1 MLFKNLKNIYFM
13 ATVSKKILWG
23 SSSTDYI
30 TVTMDDAVQDQIIK
44 VDSTD
49 NPSSS
54 ARSKSVI
61 LSTSSDSSVT
71 ASLNVMQAAGALPVG
86 MALEIRPVDSANSL
100 KGRNVYIKLYNQTRG
115 KTYKTSVLY
124 PLDSSTGQYILVN
137 ATSIFE
143 SVSVVDGD
151 VIYVELYS
159 AGNVLL
165 GSSKSK
171 PTTVDISISNQVCQ
185 YAQMFDI
192 YRLDLTN
199 TLDMAVS
206 LYDQYGYQSATTIE
220 VGEMNMFNLVYS
232 DAIEY
237 IELDPVLEDVGRTV
251 QFVVGPNVTDTV
263 VSAYV
268 LDEGYQEWHIQQTDI
283 VNALAETG
291 TQACELRYLSY
302 PILSYPNRIVN
313 FTVQG
318 FYSVNGS
325 ASQPVPSDCTVTINY
340 MNVDGKS
347 ITVRDTTDSQGFAA
361 FRRADVAKVS
371 QQVVATVTP
380 PLWGAE
386 KGTTTLSI
394 NATVTTVN
402 FVVMCEYVVS

>member
-124 PLDSSTGQYILVN
+124 PLDSSTGQYILEN

-192 YRLDLTN
+192 YRLDLRN

-220 VGEMNMFNLVYS
+220 AGEMNMFNLVYS

-268 LDEGYQEWHIQQTDI
+268 LDEGYQEWDIQQTDI

-302 PILSYPNRIVN
+302 PNRIVN

-318 FYSVNGS
+318 FCSVNGS
-325 ASQPVPSDCTVTINY
+325 ASSPVPSDCTVTINY

-347 ITVRDTTDSQGFAA
+347 ITVRGTTDSQGFAA

-380 PLWGAE
+380 PLLMAE

-394 NATVTTVN
+394 DATVTTVH

>member
-1 MLFKNLKNIYFM
+1 M

-49 NPSSS
+49 NPSSW

-61 LSTSSDSSVT
+61 LSTSSDSMVT

-100 KGRNVYIKLYNQTRG
+100 KGCPVFIKLYNQTRG
-115 KTYKTSVLY
+115 KTYKTPVLY
-124 PLDSSTGQYILVN
+124 PLDSSTGQYILEN

-159 AGNVLL
+159 DGNILL

-171 PTTVDISISNQVCQ
+171 PTTVDISYSNQVCQ
-185 YAQMFDI
+185 YALLLVI

-206 LYDQYGYQSATTIE
+206 IYDQFGFQNATTIE
-220 VGEMNMFNLVYS
+220 AGEMNMFDLVYS
-232 DAIEY
+232 DTFMY
-237 IELDPVLEDVGRTV
+237 IELAPVLEDVGRTV

-263 VSAYV
+263 VSTHV
-268 LDEGYQEWHIQQTDI
+268 LDEGYQEWLIKQTDI

-291 TQACELRYLSY
+291 AQACELRYLSY
-302 PILSYPNRIVN
+302 PLRIVN
-313 FTVQG
+313 FTVVG
-318 FYSVNGS
+318 FYTANGS
-325 ASQPVPSDCTVTINY
+325 ASSTVPSGCTVTINY
-340 MNVDGKS
+340 MNVDGNS
-347 ITVRDTTDSQGFAA
+347 ITVRGTTNSQGFAA

-380 PLWGAE
+380 PLSVAE

-394 NATVTTVN
+394 DATVTTVR

>member
-1 MLFKNLKNIYFM
+1 M
-13 ATVSKKILWG
+13 AAVSKKILWG

-220 VGEMNMFNLVYS
+220 AGEMNMFNLVYS

-302 PILSYPNRIVN
+302 HNRIVH
-313 FTVQG
+313 FMVQG

-325 ASQPVPSDCTVTINY
+325 ASSPVPSGCTVTINY

-347 ITVRDTTDSQGFAA
+347 ITVRGTTDSQGFAA

-380 PLWGAE
+380 PLLVAN

-394 NATVTTVN
+394 NATVTKVD
-402 FVVMCEYVVS
+402 FGVMCEYVVS

>member
-1 MLFKNLKNIYFM
+1 M

-220 VGEMNMFNLVYS
+220 AGEMNMFNLVYS

-237 IELDPVLEDVGRTV
+237 IELDPVLENVGRTV
-251 QFVVGPNVTDTV
+251 QFVVGPNITDTV
-263 VSAYV
+263 VSTYV
-268 LDEGYQEWHIQQTDI
+268 LDEGYQEWNIQQTDI
-283 VNALAETG
+283 VNALDETG

-302 PILSYPNRIVN
+302 PIRIVH

-325 ASQPVPSDCTVTINY
+325 ASSPVPSDSTVTINY

-347 ITVRDTTDSQGFAA
+347 ITVRGTTDSQGFAT

-380 PLWGAE
+380 PLFEAK

-394 NATVTTVN
+394 NATVTKVD
-402 FVVMCEYVVS
+402 FEVMCEYVVS

>member
-23 SSSTDYI
+23 LLSTDYI

-49 NPSSS
+49 NPSSL

-86 MALEIRPVDSANSL
+86 MALQIRPVDSANSL
-100 KGRNVYIKLYNQTRG
+100 KGRSVYIKLYNKTRG
-115 KTYKTSVLY
+115 KTYKKSVLY
-124 PLDSSTGQYILVN
+124 PLDSTTGQYILQN
-137 ATSIFE
+137 ATSLFE
-143 SVSVVDGD
+143 SVYVIDGD
-151 VIYVELYS
+151 VIYVELYT

-165 GSSKSK
+165 GSSKRK

-192 YRLDLTN
+192 YRLDLMN

-206 LYDQYGYQSATTIE
+206 LYDQYGYQSPTTIE
-220 VGEMNMFNLVYS
+220 YGEMDMFDLVYS

-237 IELDPVLEDVGRTV
+237 IALDPVLEDVGRTV
-251 QFVVGPNVTDTV
+251 QFVVGPNTAEIV
-263 VSAYV
+263 VSSYV
-268 LDEGYQEWHIQQTDI
+268 LDEGYQEWEIQQTDI

-291 TQACELRYLSY
+291 THACELRYLSY
-302 PILSYPNRIVN
+302 PNRIIN
-313 FTVQG
+313 FTVKA
-318 FYSVNGS
+318 FYSAFGN
-325 ASQPVPSDCTVTINY
+325 ASTPVSSGCTVALTY

-347 ITVRDTTDSQGFAA
+347 ITVTDTTDSQGFAA
-361 FRRADVAKVS
+361 FRRADVAKAS

-380 PLWGAE
+380 PLLVAE

-394 NATVTTVN
+394 NDTVRRVD
-402 FVVMCEYVVS
+402 FLVMCEYVVS

>member
-220 VGEMNMFNLVYS
+220 AGEMNMFNLVYS

-302 PILSYPNRIVN
+302 PNRIVD

-325 ASQPVPSDCTVTINY
+325 ASSPVPSDCTVTINY

-347 ITVRDTTDSQGFAA
+347 ITVRGTTSSQGFAA

-380 PLWGAE
+380 PLLVAG

>member
-1 MLFKNLKNIYFM
+1 M

-44 VDSTD
+44 VGSTD

-61 LSTSSDSSVT
+61 LSTSSDSMVT
-71 ASLNVMQAAGALPVG
+71 ASLNVVQAAGALPVG
-86 MALEIRPVDSANSL
+86 MALEIRPVDSVNSL
-100 KGRNVYIKLYNQTRG
+100 KGRNVYIKLCNSTRG
-115 KTYKTSVLY
+115 TSYRMVELY
-124 PLDSSTGQYILVN
+124 PLDSSTGQYILEN

-143 SVSVVDGD
+143 SISVVDGD
-151 VIYVELYS
+151 VIYVALYS
-159 AGNVLL
+159 VGNVLL
-165 GSSKSK
+165 GSSMSK

-206 LYDQYGYQSATTIE
+206 LYDQYGYQFATTIE
-220 VGEMNMFNLVYS
+220 AGEMSMLNLVYS

-251 QFVVGPNVTDTV
+251 QFVVGPNITDTV
-263 VSAYV
+263 VSTHV
-268 LDEGYQEWHIQQTDI
+268 LDEGYQEWGIQQTAI
-283 VNALAETG
+283 VNALTETG
-291 TQACELRYLSY
+291 TQACELRYLSF
-302 PILSYPNRIVN
+302 PKRVVSFQIMVFASLSGPKLV
-313 FTVQG
+313 
-318 FYSVNGS
+318 SC
-325 ASQPVPSDCTVTINY
+325 PVTLNY

-347 ITVRDTTDSQGFAA
+347 VTVTSTTDLTGVAA
-361 FRRADVAKVS
+361 ILRTDVARVNMA
-371 QQVVATVTP
+371 VVATATPTP
-380 PLWGAE
+380 PTIYK
-386 KGTTTLSI
+386 KGTTSI
-394 NATVTTVN
+394 DINDSVYSVDIDVICDLKTN
-402 FVVMCEYVVS
+402 

>member
-1 MLFKNLKNIYFM
+1 M

-100 KGRNVYIKLYNQTRG
+100 KGRSVYIKLYNQTRG

-124 PLDSSTGQYILVN
+124 PLDSTTGQYILQN

-151 VIYVELYS
+151 IIYVELYT

-192 YRLDLTN
+192 YRLDLRN

-206 LYDQYGYQSATTIE
+206 LYDQYGYQSPTTIE
-220 VGEMNMFNLVYS
+220 SGEMNMFNLVYS

-237 IELDPVLEDVGRTV
+237 IGLDPVLEDVGRTV

-268 LDEGYQEWHIQQTDI
+268 LDEGYQEWVIQQTDI

-302 PILSYPNRIVN
+302 PNRIVN
-313 FTVQG
+313 FMVQG

-325 ASQPVPSDCTVTINY
+325 ASALVPPDCTVTINY

-347 ITVRDTTDSQGFAA
+347 ITVRGTTDSQGFAA

-380 PLWGAE
+380 PLLEAE

-394 NATVTTVN
+394 NATDTTVS
-402 FVVMCEYVVS
+402 FEVMCEYVVS

>member
-124 PLDSSTGQYILVN
+124 PLDFSTGQYILVN

-159 AGNVLL
+159 VGNVLL

-192 YRLDLTN
+192 YRLDLRN

-206 LYDQYGYQSATTIE
+206 LYDQFGYQSATTIE
-220 VGEMNMFNLVYS
+220 AGEMNMFNLVYS

-268 LDEGYQEWHIQQTDI
+268 LDEGYQEWHILQTDI

-302 PILSYPNRIVN
+302 PNRIVN
-313 FTVQG
+313 FMVLG
-318 FYSVNGS
+318 FYTTDGSV
-325 ASQPVPSDCTVTINY
+325 ASSSVPSGCTVTLNY

-347 ITVRDTTDSQGFAA
+347 ITVTDTTDLQGYAA
-361 FRRADVAKVS
+361 FRRDDVAKVS
-371 QQVVATVTP
+371 QQVVVTVTP
-380 PLWGAE
+380 PLLVAE

-394 NATVTTVN
+394 NATDTTVP
-402 FVVMCEYVVS
+402 FMVMCKYVVS

>member
-1 MLFKNLKNIYFM
+1 M

-71 ASLNVMQAAGALPVG
+71 ASLNVMQAGALPVG

-100 KGRNVYIKLYNQTRG
+100 KGRIVCIKLYNQTRG
-115 KTYKTSVLY
+115 KTYKTPVLY

-159 AGNVLL
+159 VGNVLL

-192 YRLDLTN
+192 YRLNLVN
-199 TLDMAVS
+199 ILDMAVS
-206 LYDQYGYQSATTIE
+206 LYDQFGYQSATTIE
-220 VGEMNMFNLVYS
+220 AGEKNMFNLVYS

-251 QFVVGPNVTDTV
+251 QFVFGPTVSGIEAV
-263 VSAYV
+263 VSTYV
-268 LDEGYQEWHIQQTDI
+268 LDEGYQEWHILQTDI
-283 VNALAETG
+283 VNALAEAG
-291 TQACELRYLSY
+291 THACALRYISY
-302 PILSYPNRIVN
+302 PYRIVE

-318 FYSVNGS
+318 FYSANGIS
-325 ASQPVPSDCTVTINY
+325 YGPVPADCTVTINY
-340 MNVDGKS
+340 KNVDGKS
-347 ITVRDTTDSQGFAA
+347 ITVRGTTSSQGFVA
-361 FRRADVAKVS
+361 FRRDDVAKVS

-380 PLWGAE
+380 PLFVAE

-394 NATVTTVN
+394 DATVTTVQ
-402 FVVMCEYVVS
+402 FLVMCEYVVS

>member
-151 VIYVELYS
+151 IIYVELYS

-220 VGEMNMFNLVYS
+220 ANEMDMFNLVYS

-263 VSAYV
+263 VSTHV
-268 LDEGYQEWHIQQTDI
+268 LDEGYQEWDIQQTDI
-283 VNALAETG
+283 VNALNDTG
-291 TQACELRYLSY
+291 ATAVELRYLSY
-302 PILSYPNRIVN
+302 HNRIVH
-313 FTVQG
+313 FMVQG

-325 ASQPVPSDCTVTINY
+325 ASSIVPSDCTVTINY

-347 ITVRDTTDSQGFAA
+347 ITVRGTTDSQGFAA

-380 PLWGAE
+380 PLLQAE

-394 NATVTTVN
+394 NATVTTVS
-402 FVVMCEYVVS
+402 FEVLCEYVVS

>member
-71 ASLNVMQAAGALPVG
+71 ASLNVMQAAGALPEG

-159 AGNVLL
+159 VGNVLL

-206 LYDQYGYQSATTIE
+206 LYDQFGYQSATTIE
-220 VGEMNMFNLVYS
+220 AGEMNMFNLVYS

-237 IELDPVLEDVGRTV
+237 IELDPVLEDVGRPV

-268 LDEGYQEWHIQQTDI
+268 LDEGYQEWAILQTDI

-302 PILSYPNRIVN
+302 PNRIVN

-325 ASQPVPSDCTVTINY
+325 ASAPVPPDCTVTINY

-347 ITVRDTTDSQGFAA
+347 ITVRGTTSSQGFVA

-371 QQVVATVTP
+371 QQVVATITP
-380 PLWGAE
+380 PLWEAN

-394 NATVTTVN
+394 NATVTKVD
-402 FVVMCEYVVS
+402 FVVMCEYVVA

>member
-1 MLFKNLKNIYFM
+1 M

-124 PLDSSTGQYILVN
+124 PLDYSTGQYILVN

-192 YRLDLTN
+192 YRLDLRN

-206 LYDQYGYQSATTIE
+206 LYDHYGYQSATTIE
-220 VGEMNMFNLVYS
+220 AGEMNMFNLVYS

-251 QFVVGPNVTDTV
+251 QFVVGPDITDTV

-268 LDEGYQEWHIQQTDI
+268 LDEGYQEWQIQQTDI
-283 VNALAETG
+283 VNALDETG

-302 PILSYPNRIVN
+302 PSRIVN
-313 FTVQG
+313 FTVLG
-318 FYSVNGS
+318 FYTANGS
-325 ASQPVPSDCTVTINY
+325 ASSTVHSGCPVTINY

-347 ITVRDTTDSQGFAA
+347 ITVRGTTNSQGFAS

-371 QQVVATVTP
+371 QQVVATITP
-380 PLWGAE
+380 PLLEAE

-394 NATVTTVN
+394 DATVTTVR
-402 FVVMCEYVVS
+402 FTVMCEYVVS

>member
-1 MLFKNLKNIYFM
+1 M

-220 VGEMNMFNLVYS
+220 AGEMNMFNLVYS

-302 PILSYPNRIVN
+302 PNRIVN

-325 ASQPVPSDCTVTINY
+325 ASSPVPSDCTVTINY

-347 ITVRDTTDSQGFAA
+347 ITVRGTTNSQGFAA

-380 PLWGAE
+380 SLLVAE

-394 NATVTTVN
+394 NATDTTVR

>member
-100 KGRNVYIKLYNQTRG
+100 KGRSVYIKLYNPTRG
-115 KTYKTSVLY
+115 KTYKMSVLY
-124 PLDSSTGQYILVN
+124 PLDSTTGQYILEN

-143 SVSVVDGD
+143 LVSVVDGD
-151 VIYVELYS
+151 IIYVDLYT

-171 PTTVDISISNQVCQ
+171 LTTVDILISNQVCQ
-185 YAQMFDI
+185 YVQMFDI

-206 LYDQYGYQSATTIE
+206 LYDQYGYQSPTTIE
-220 VGEMNMFNLVYS
+220 SGEMNMFNLVYS

-251 QFVVGPNVTDTV
+251 QFVVGPNITDTV
-263 VSAYV
+263 VSTHV
-268 LDEGYQEWHIQQTDI
+268 LDEGYQEWVIQQTDI

-302 PILSYPNRIVN
+302 PNRIVR
-313 FTVQG
+313 FMVQG

-325 ASQPVPSDCTVTINY
+325 ASAPVPSDCTVTINY

-347 ITVRDTTDSQGFAA
+347 ITVRGTTDSQGFVP

-380 PLWGAE
+380 PLFEAE

-394 NATVTTVN
+394 NATDTTVY
-402 FVVMCEYVVS
+402 FLVMCEYVVS

>member
-159 AGNVLL
+159 VGNVLL

-199 TLDMAVS
+199 TLDMVVS
-206 LYDQYGYQSATTIE
+206 LYDQFGYQSATTIGA
-220 VGEMNMFNLVYS
+220 GEMNMFNLVYS

-237 IELDPVLEDVGRTV
+237 IALDPVLEDVGRTV

-268 LDEGYQEWHIQQTDI
+268 LDEGYQEWHILQTDI
-283 VNALAETG
+283 VNVLAETG
-291 TQACELRYLSY
+291 TQACELRY
-302 PILSYPNRIVN
+302 LSYPNRIVN

-325 ASQPVPSDCTVTINY
+325 ASSPVPSDCTVTINY

-347 ITVRDTTDSQGFAA
+347 ITVRGTTDSQGFAA

-380 PLWGAE
+380 PLLVAE

-394 NATVTTVN
+394 DATVTTVH

>member
-44 VDSTD
+44 VGSTD

-71 ASLNVMQAAGALPVG
+71 ASLDVMQAAGALPVD
-86 MALEIRPVDSANSL
+86 MALEIRPVDSANIL
-100 KGRNVYIKLYNQTRG
+100 KGHDVYIKLYNQTRG
-115 KTYKTSVLY
+115 KTYKTPVLY
-124 PLDSSTGQYILVN
+124 PLDYSTGQYILVN

-151 VIYVELYS
+151 VIHVELYS

-171 PTTVDISISNQVCQ
+171 PTTVDISISNQVCR
-185 YAQMFDI
+185 YVQMFDI
-192 YRLDLTN
+192 YRLDLRN

-220 VGEMNMFNLVYS
+220 AGEMNMFNLVFS

-237 IELDPVLEDVGRTV
+237 IELDPVLEDVGRPV
-251 QFVVGPNVTDTV
+251 QFVVGPNITDTV
-263 VSAYV
+263 VSTYV
-268 LDEGYQEWHIQQTDI
+268 LDEGYQEWLIQQTDI
-283 VNALAETG
+283 VNALHETG
-291 TQACELRYLSY
+291 TQACELRY
-302 PILSYPNRIVN
+302 ISYPNRIVH

-325 ASQPVPSDCTVTINY
+325 ASSPVPSDCTVTITY
-340 MNVDGKS
+340 MNVDGRS
-347 ITVRDTTDSQGFAA
+347 ITVRGTTDSQGFAA

-371 QQVVATVTP
+371 QRVVATITP
-380 PLWGAE
+380 PLLVAN

-394 NATVTTVN
+394 NATVTKVD
-402 FVVMCEYVVS
+402 FEVMCEYAVW

>member
-159 AGNVLL
+159 VGNVLL

-206 LYDQYGYQSATTIE
+206 LYDQFGYQSATTIE
-220 VGEMNMFNLVYS
+220 AGEMNMFNLVYS

-302 PILSYPNRIVN
+302 PNRIVD

-325 ASQPVPSDCTVTINY
+325 ASSPVPSDCTVTINY

-347 ITVRDTTDSQGFAA
+347 ITVRGTTNSQGFAA

-380 PLWGAE
+380 PLLVAG

-394 NATVTTVN
+394 NATVTTVH

>member
-1 MLFKNLKNIYFM
+1 M

-71 ASLNVMQAAGALPVG
+71 ASLNVMQAADALPVG

-115 KTYKTSVLY
+115 KTYKMSVLY
-124 PLDSSTGQYILVN
+124 PLDSTTGQYILQN

-151 VIYVELYS
+151 IIYVEIYS
-159 AGNVLL
+159 EGNVIL

-171 PTTVDISISNQVCQ
+171 PTTVDMSVSNQVCQ
-185 YAQMFDI
+185 YAQLFDI
-192 YRLDLTN
+192 YRLDLRN
-199 TLDMAVS
+199 TLAMAVS
-206 LYDQYGYQSATTIE
+206 LYDQYGYQSPTTIE
-220 VGEMNMFNLVYS
+220 PGEMNMFNLVYS

-263 VSAYV
+263 VSALV
-268 LDEGYQEWHIQQTDI
+268 LDEGYQEMEIQQTDI

-291 TQACELRYLSY
+291 TQAVELRYLSY
-302 PILSYPNRIVN
+302 HNRSVN
-313 FTVQG
+313 FGVLG
-318 FYSVNGS
+318 FYSTDGS
-325 ASQPVPSDCTVTINY
+325 TASSRISSACPVTLNY

-347 ITVRDTTDSQGFAA
+347 ITVTGTTNSIGYCE
-361 FRRADVAKVS
+361 FRCTDVAKVS
-371 QQVVATVTP
+371 QQVVVTVSP
-380 PLWGAE
+380 PLLVAE

-394 NATVTTVN
+394 NDTDTSVN
-402 FVVMCEYVVS
+402 FLVLCKYVVH

>member
-220 VGEMNMFNLVYS
+220 AGEMNMFNLVYS

-291 TQACELRYLSY
+291 AQACELRYLSY
-302 PILSYPNRIVN
+302 PNRIVD
-313 FTVQG
+313 FMVQG

-325 ASQPVPSDCTVTINY
+325 ASSPVPSDCTVTINY

-347 ITVRDTTDSQGFAA
+347 ITVRGTTSSQGFAA

-380 PLWGAE
+380 PLLVAG

-394 NATVTTVN
+394 NATVTTVS
-402 FVVMCEYVVS
+402 FEVMCEYVVS

>member
-220 VGEMNMFNLVYS
+220 AGEMNMFNLVYS

-263 VSAYV
+263 VSTYV
-268 LDEGYQEWHIQQTDI
+268 LDEGYQEWDIQQTDI
-283 VNALAETG
+283 VNALNDTG
-291 TQACELRYLSY
+291 ATAVELRY
-302 PILSYPNRIVN
+302 LSYPNRIVN
-313 FTVQG
+313 FMVQG

-325 ASQPVPSDCTVTINY
+325 ASSPVPSDCTVTINY

-347 ITVRDTTDSQGFAA
+347 ITVRGTTDSQGFAA

-380 PLWGAE
+380 PLLEAE

-394 NATVTTVN
+394 NATVTTVS
-402 FVVMCEYVVS
+402 FVVLCEYVVS

>member
-220 VGEMNMFNLVYS
+220 AGEMNMFNLVYS

-302 PILSYPNRIVN
+302 PNRIVY

-325 ASQPVPSDCTVTINY
+325 ASSPVPSDCTVTINY

-347 ITVRDTTDSQGFAA
+347 ITVRGTTNSQGFAA

-380 PLWGAE
+380 PLLVAG

-394 NATVTTVN
+394 NATVTTVH

>member
-1 MLFKNLKNIYFM
+1 M

-86 MALEIRPVDSANSL
+86 MALEIRPEDSANSL

-115 KTYKTSVLY
+115 KTYKTSALY

-199 TLDMAVS
+199 TLDMVVS

-220 VGEMNMFNLVYS
+220 AGEMNMFNLVYS

-302 PILSYPNRIVN
+302 PNRIVN
-313 FTVQG
+313 FTVLG

-325 ASQPVPSDCTVTINY
+325 TSSSVPSACPVTITY

-347 ITVRDTTDSQGFAA
+347 ITVRGTTNSQGFAA

-380 PLWGAE
+380 PLLVAE

-394 NATVTTVN
+394 DATVTTVR
-402 FVVMCEYVVS
+402 FAVMCEYVVS

>member
-1 MLFKNLKNIYFM
+1 VTFTHAFLKLLNIYFM

-124 PLDSSTGQYILVN
+124 PLDSTTGQYILQN

-151 VIYVELYS
+151 IIYVEIYS
-159 AGNVLL
+159 EGNVIL

-171 PTTVDISISNQVCQ
+171 PTTVDISVSNQVCQ

-206 LYDQYGYQSATTIE
+206 LYDQYGYQSPTTIE
-220 VGEMNMFNLVYS
+220 SGEMNMFNLVYS

-251 QFVVGPNVTDTV
+251 QLVVGPNTAEIV
-263 VSAYV
+263 VSSHV
-268 LDEGYQEWHIQQTDI
+268 LDEGYQEWLIPQTDI
-283 VNALAETG
+283 VNALDATG
-291 TQACELRYLSY
+291 AQVVELRYLSY
-302 PILSYPNRIVN
+302 HNRIVN
-313 FTVQG
+313 FMVQG
-318 FYSVNGS
+318 FYSTDGIS
-325 ASQPVPSDCTVTINY
+325 ASAPVPSGCTVTLNY

-347 ITVRDTTDSQGFAA
+347 ITVTDTTDSQGYCA

-371 QQVVATVTP
+371 QQVVVTVTP
-380 PLWGAE
+380 PLLEAE

-394 NATVTTVN
+394 NATVIRVA
-402 FVVMCEYVVS
+402 FEVMCKYVVS

>member
-220 VGEMNMFNLVYS
+220 AGEMNMFNLVYS

-302 PILSYPNRIVN
+302 PNRIVD

-325 ASQPVPSDCTVTINY
+325 ASSPVPSDCTVTINY

-347 ITVRDTTDSQGFAA
+347 ITVRGTTSSQGFAA

-380 PLWGAE
+380 PLWEAG

-394 NATVTTVN
+394 NATVTTVH

>member
-100 KGRNVYIKLYNQTRG
+100 KGRIVYIKLYNQTRG

-159 AGNVLL
+159 VGNVLL

-206 LYDQYGYQSATTIE
+206 LYDQFGYQSATTIE
-220 VGEMNMFNLVYS
+220 AGEMNMFNLVYS

-251 QFVVGPNVTDTV
+251 QFVVGPNITDTV

-291 TQACELRYLSY
+291 TQACALRYLSY
-302 PILSYPNRIVN
+302 PSRIVN

-318 FYSVNGS
+318 FFLVDGIAS
-325 ASQPVPSDCTVTINY
+325 APVPSGWTVTINY

-347 ITVRDTTDSQGFAA
+347 ITVRGTTGSQGFVA

-371 QQVVATVTP
+371 QQVVATITP
-380 PLWGAE
+380 PLLLVN

-394 NATVTTVN
+394 NATVTKVD
-402 FVVMCEYVVS
+402 FEVMCEYVVS

>member
-124 PLDSSTGQYILVN
+124 PLDSSTGQYILLN

-206 LYDQYGYQSATTIE
+206 LYDQYGYQSATTVE
-220 VGEMNMFNLVYS
+220 AGEMNMFNLVYS

-302 PILSYPNRIVN
+302 HNRIVH

-318 FYSVNGS
+318 FYTVNGS
-325 ASQPVPSDCTVTINY
+325 ASSPVPSDCTVTINY

-347 ITVRDTTDSQGFAA
+347 ITVRGTTDSQGFAA

-380 PLWGAE
+380 PLLVAG

-394 NATVTTVN
+394 NATVTTVH
-402 FVVMCEYVVS
+402 FEVRCEYVVS

>member
-86 MALEIRPVDSANSL
+86 MALQLRPVDSANSL
-100 KGRNVYIKLYNQTRG
+100 KGRRVYIKLYNQTRG

-124 PLDSSTGQYILVN
+124 STTGQYLLPN

-151 VIYVELYS
+151 IIYVELYT

-192 YRLDLTN
+192 YRLDLRN
-199 TLDMAVS
+199 TLGMAVS
-206 LYDQYGYQSATTIE
+206 LYDQYGYQRPTTIE
-220 VGEMNMFNLVYS
+220 SGEMNMFNLVYS

-237 IELDPVLEDVGRTV
+237 IALDPVLEDVGRTV
-251 QFVVGPNVTDTV
+251 QFVVAPNVTDTV

-268 LDEGYQEWHIQQTDI
+268 LDEGYQEWEIQQTDI

-302 PILSYPNRIVN
+302 PNRIVN

-325 ASQPVPSDCTVTINY
+325 ASSLVPSDCTVTINY

-347 ITVRDTTDSQGFAA
+347 ITVRGTTDSQGFVA

-380 PLWGAE
+380 PLLAAN

-394 NATVTTVN
+394 NATVTKVD
-402 FVVMCEYVVS
+402 FEVMCEYVVS

>member
-124 PLDSSTGQYILVN
+124 PLDSSTGQYILEN

-192 YRLDLTN
+192 YRLDLRN

-220 VGEMNMFNLVYS
+220 AGEMNMFNLVYS

-268 LDEGYQEWHIQQTDI
+268 LDEGYQEWDIQQTDI

-302 PILSYPNRIVN
+302 PNRIVN
-313 FTVQG
+313 FMVQG
-318 FYSVNGS
+318 FCSVNGS
-325 ASQPVPSDCTVTINY
+325 ASSPVYSDSTVTINY

-347 ITVRDTTDSQGFAA
+347 ITVRGTTDSQGFAA

-380 PLWGAE
+380 PLLMAAE
-386 KGTTTLSI
+386 GTTTLSI
-394 NATVTTVN
+394 DATVTTVS
-402 FVVMCEYVVS
+402 FVVMCESAVS

>member
-1 MLFKNLKNIYFM
+1 MT
-13 ATVSKKILWG
+13 TVSKKILWG

-61 LSTSSDSSVT
+61 LSTSSNPSVM
-71 ASLNVMQAAGALPVG
+71 ASVNVMQAAGALPVG
-86 MALEIRPVDSANSL
+86 MDLEIRPVDSANSL

-124 PLDSSTGQYILVN
+124 PLDSSTGQYILEN

-159 AGNVLL
+159 VGNVLL

-171 PTTVDISISNQVCQ
+171 PTTVDISYSNQVCQ
-185 YAQMFDI
+185 YAQMFDT
-192 YRLDLTN
+192 YCLDLTN

-206 LYDQYGYQSATTIE
+206 LYDQFGYQSATTIE
-220 VGEMNMFNLVYS
+220 AGEMNMFNLVYS
-232 DAIEY
+232 DAFEY
-237 IELDPVLEDVGRTV
+237 IELDPFLENVGRTV
-251 QFVVGPNVTDTV
+251 QFVVGPNVTDIV
-263 VSAYV
+263 VSTHV
-268 LDEGYQEWHIQQTDI
+268 LYAGYQEWQILQTDI

-291 TQACELRYLSY
+291 AQACELRY
-302 PILSYPNRIVN
+302 LSYPNRIVN
-313 FTVQG
+313 FTVNG
-318 FYSVNGS
+318 FYSANGS
-325 ASQPVPSDCTVTINY
+325 ASSPVPSNCTVTINY

-347 ITVRDTTDSQGFAA
+347 ITVSGTTNSQGFAA

-380 PLWGAE
+380 PLLEAE

-394 NATVTTVN
+394 DATVTTVR
-402 FVVMCEYVVS
+402 FLVMCEYVVS

>member
-220 VGEMNMFNLVYS
+220 AGEMNMFNLVYS

-302 PILSYPNRIVN
+302 PNRIVD
-313 FTVQG
+313 FTVRG
-318 FYSVNGS
+318 FYTANGV
-325 ASQPVPSDCTVTINY
+325 ASSTVPSGCTVTINY

-347 ITVRDTTDSQGFAA
+347 ITVRGTTNSQGFAA

-371 QQVVATVTP
+371 QQVVATITP
-380 PLWGAE
+380 PLLVAG

-394 NATVTTVN
+394 NDTVTTVR
-402 FVVMCEYVVS
+402 FLVMCEYVVS

>member
-71 ASLNVMQAAGALPVG
+71 ASLNVMQAARALPVG
-86 MALEIRPVDSANSL
+86 MALEIRPVDSANNL
-100 KGRNVYIKLYNQTRG
+100 KGRNVYIKLYNPTRG
-115 KTYKTSVLY
+115 TAYKMSVLY
-124 PLDSSTGQYILVN
+124 PLDSSIGQYILEN

-143 SVSVVDGD
+143 LVSVVDGD
-151 VIYVELYS
+151 VIYVDLYS
-159 AGNVLL
+159 AGNVFL

-171 PTTVDISISNQVCQ
+171 PTTVDISYPNQVCQ
-185 YAQMFDI
+185 YVQMFDI
-192 YRLDLTN
+192 YRLDLRN

-220 VGEMNMFNLVYS
+220 AGEMNMFNLVYS

-251 QFVVGPNVTDTV
+251 QFVVGPNVSDTV
-263 VSAYV
+263 VSTYV
-268 LDEGYQEWHIQQTDI
+268 LDEGYQEWCIQQTDI

-302 PILSYPNRIVN
+302 PNRIVN
-313 FTVQG
+313 FTVLG
-318 FYSVNGS
+318 FCSVNGS
-325 ASQPVPSDCTVTINY
+325 LSSPVPSDCIVTITY
-340 MNVDGKS
+340 MNVDGRS
-347 ITVRDTTDSQGFAA
+347 ITVRGTTDSQGFAA

-380 PLWGAE
+380 PVLVAG

-394 NATVTTVN
+394 NATDTTVR
-402 FVVMCEYVVS
+402 FVVACESVVS

>member
-1 MLFKNLKNIYFM
+1 M

-100 KGRNVYIKLYNQTRG
+100 KGRIVYIKLYNQTRG

-159 AGNVLL
+159 VGNVLL

-206 LYDQYGYQSATTIE
+206 LYDQFGYQSATTIE

-237 IELDPVLEDVGRTV
+237 IALDPVLEDVGRTV

-302 PILSYPNRIVN
+302 PNRIVN
-313 FTVQG
+313 FMVLG
-318 FYSVNGS
+318 VYSVNGS
-325 ASQPVPSDCTVTINY
+325 ASSPVPSDCTVTINY

-347 ITVRDTTDSQGFAA
+347 ITVRGTTNSQGFAA

-380 PLWGAE
+380 PLLVAE

-394 NATVTTVN
+394 DATVTTVHV
-402 FVVMCEYVVS
+402 VVMCEYVVS

>member
-100 KGRNVYIKLYNQTRG
+100 KGRNVFIKLYNQTRG

-159 AGNVLL
+159 VGNVLI

-192 YRLDLTN
+192 YRLDLRN

-206 LYDQYGYQSATTIE
+206 LYDQFGYQSATTIE
-220 VGEMNMFNLVYS
+220 AGEMNMFNLVYS
-232 DAIEY
+232 DVIEY

-268 LDEGYQEWHIQQTDI
+268 LTEGYQEWHIQQRDI

-302 PILSYPNRIVN
+302 PNRIVH
-313 FTVQG
+313 FMVQG

-325 ASQPVPSDCTVTINY
+325 ELSPVPSDCTVTITY

-347 ITVRDTTDSQGFAA
+347 ITVRGTTDSQGFAA
-361 FRRADVAKVS
+361 IRRADVAKVS
-371 QQVVATVTP
+371 QQVVAMVTP
-380 PLWGAE
+380 PLSEAN

-394 NATVTTVN
+394 NATVTKVSFT
-402 FVVMCEYVVS
+402 VMCEYVVS

>member
-1 MLFKNLKNIYFM
+1 M

-192 YRLDLTN
+192 YRLDLRN

-220 VGEMNMFNLVYS
+220 AGEMNMFNLVYS

-237 IELDPVLEDVGRTV
+237 IALDPVLEDVGRTV

-302 PILSYPNRIVN
+302 PNRIVN
-313 FTVQG
+313 FMVQG

-325 ASQPVPSDCTVTINY
+325 ASAPVPADCTVTLNY

-347 ITVRDTTDSQGFAA
+347 ITVTDTTDSQGFAA

-380 PLWGAE
+380 PLLVAG

-394 NATVTTVN
+394 NDTVTSVDIE
-402 FVVMCEYVVS
+402 VMCEYVVS

>member
-1 MLFKNLKNIYFM
+1 M

-71 ASLNVMQAAGALPVG
+71 ASLNVMQAAGGIPVG
-86 MALEIRPVDSANSL
+86 TTLGLFPKMPNQSL
-100 KGRNVYIKLYNQTRG
+100 KGRDVRVQFYNQTRG
-115 KTYKTSVLY
+115 KSYLTTRVF
-124 PLDSSTGQYILVN
+124 PLNSTDGGFTFTESTGV
-137 ATSIFE
+137 AASTIFNNI
-143 SVSVVDGD
+143 SAVDGD
-151 VIYVELYS
+151 VIYAELYTQDL
-159 AGNVLL
+159 VLL
-165 GSSKSK
+165 GSSVST
-171 PTTVDISISNQVCQ
+171 PTT
-185 YAQMFDI
+185 I
-192 YRLDLTN
+192 YLSLTDPMCNYSHAFSLYDLDCGN
-199 TLDMAVS
+199 TLDFDVTF
-206 LYDQYGYQSATTIE
+206 YDSYSYLTDTTIGGSGTGMVSIPISGGNE
-220 VGEMNMFNLVYS
+220 LIDFEAPAGVVGQT
-232 DAIEY
+232 I
-237 IELDPVLEDVGRTV
+237 
-251 QFVVGPNVTDTV
+251 QFVAGPNT
-263 VSAYV
+263 A
-268 LDEGYQEWHIQQTDI
+268 DEVIASYQIDAVGTHTWSIPQSTIQEIID
-283 VNALAETG
+283 ATG
-291 TQACELRYLSY
+291 STQVELRYLSY
-302 PILSYPNRIVN
+302 PIHPNRIVN

-325 ASQPVPSDCTVTINY
+325 ASSPVPSDCTVTINY

-347 ITVRDTTDSQGFAA
+347 ITVRGTTDSQGFVA

-380 PLWGAE
+380 PLLVAN

-394 NATVTTVN
+394 NATVTKVD
-402 FVVMCEYVVS
+402 FAVMCEYVVS

>member
-1 MLFKNLKNIYFM
+1 M

-220 VGEMNMFNLVYS
+220 AGEMNMFNLVYS

-291 TQACELRYLSY
+291 AQACELRY
-302 PILSYPNRIVN
+302 LSYPNRIVN

-325 ASQPVPSDCTVTINY
+325 ASSPVPSDCTVTINY

-347 ITVRDTTDSQGFAA
+347 ITVRGTTSSQGFAA

-380 PLWGAE
+380 PLFEAE

-394 NATVTTVN
+394 NATDTTVH

>member
-100 KGRNVYIKLYNQTRG
+100 KGRIVFIKLYNQTRG
-115 KTYKTSVLY
+115 KTYKTPVLY

-159 AGNVLL
+159 VGDVLL

-171 PTTVDISISNQVCQ
+171 PTTVDISISNHVCQ

-199 TLDMAVS
+199 ALDMAVS
-206 LYDQYGYQSATTIE
+206 LYDQFGYQSATTIE
-220 VGEMNMFNLVYS
+220 AGEMNMFNLVYS

-251 QFVVGPNVTDTV
+251 QFVVGPDVTDTV

-268 LDEGYQEWHIQQTDI
+268 LDEGYQEWHILQTDI

-291 TQACELRYLSY
+291 TQACELRYLLY
-302 PILSYPNRIVN
+302 HNRIVN
-313 FTVQG
+313 FMVQG
-318 FYSVNGS
+318 FYSVNGG
-325 ASQPVPSDCTVTINY
+325 ASSPVPSDCTVTINY

-347 ITVRDTTDSQGFAA
+347 ITVRGTTDSQGFAA

-380 PLWGAE
+380 PLFVAE

-394 NATVTTVN
+394 DATVTTVS
-402 FVVMCEYVVS
+402 FEVMCEYVVS